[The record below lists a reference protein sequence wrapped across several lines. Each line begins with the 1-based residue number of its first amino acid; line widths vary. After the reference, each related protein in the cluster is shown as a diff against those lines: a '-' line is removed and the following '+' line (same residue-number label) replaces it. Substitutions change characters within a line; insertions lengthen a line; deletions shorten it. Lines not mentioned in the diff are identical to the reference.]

1 LPGTNTC
8 AYFATAADKKKGLK
22 YWFGTLRIAKGLP
35 MLNSLYGSLSLKY
48 FRPYLNILSESAITV
63 KV

>member
-1 LPGTNTC
+1 LPGTDTC

-35 MLNSLYGSLSLKY
+35 MLKSLYASLSLQ
-48 FRPYLNILSESAITV
+48 
-63 KV
+63 